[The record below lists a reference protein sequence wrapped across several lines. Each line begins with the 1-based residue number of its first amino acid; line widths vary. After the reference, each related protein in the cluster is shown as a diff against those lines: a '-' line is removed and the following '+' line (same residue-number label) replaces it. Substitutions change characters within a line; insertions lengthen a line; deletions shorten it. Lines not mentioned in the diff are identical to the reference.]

1 MPCEGNRK
9 PKPGHSGAFIPE
21 HFIPGVAPDALL
33 DVALSQGPAGA
44 SGATP
49 GIKWNELNR
58 SAAPLPATNSP
69 ESVWRLDGWRPVCAC
84 AAMGAGGPGQG
95 WSAGGPTTGDD
106 LELPVQPLRAPVST
120 RAAHVERSF
129 GRK

>member
-1 MPCEGNRK
+1 MVN
-9 PKPGHSGAFIPE
+9 GAIPE
-21 HFIPGVAPDALL
+21 HFIPGVAPDAIL
-33 DVALSQGPAGA
+33 DVVPSQGPARV

-58 SAAPLPATNSP
+58 SAAPVPATGSP
-69 ESVWRLDGWRPVCAC
+69 ESVWGLDGWRPVCGS

-106 LELPVQPLRAPVST
+106 PGWPAHPLRAPGT
-120 RAAHVERSF
+120 PP
-129 GRK
+129 